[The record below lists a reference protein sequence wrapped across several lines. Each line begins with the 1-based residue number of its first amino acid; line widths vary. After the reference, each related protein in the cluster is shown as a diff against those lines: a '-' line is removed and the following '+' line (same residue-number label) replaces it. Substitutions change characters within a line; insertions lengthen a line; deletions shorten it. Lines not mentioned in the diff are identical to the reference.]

1 MTENKTTSDCTIYA
15 FVGTAILAISLV
27 VAMYVGNDFHQS
39 LFVESI
45 IFVGS
50 NILLWAI
57 FISMVNYPYELMTIG
72 SNRKTKKNVVE
83 AEPATEQEQPKQ
95 TLPQTESV
103 KYSHEDTDDAPVFPK
118 VWAQIEPLIEGLP
131 LVAHNKPFDEGC
143 LKAVFRV
150 YQMDYPDYE
159 FYDTLCVSRQVL
171 PDLENHQ
178 LQTVA
183 AACGSELEDHHHAL
197 ADAEACAWI
206 AREIL

>member
-1 MTENKTTSDCTIYA
+1 MIETKTTSDCTIYA

-72 SNRKTKKNVVE
+72 SNSKTKKNVVE

-95 TLPQTESV
+95 TLPQTESAQ
-103 KYSHEDTDDAPVFPK
+103 YSHEDYAKCVE
-118 VWAQIEPLIEGLP
+118 AQEKEMRDRKEERISQMIDR
-131 LVAHNKPFDEGC
+131 VNKDIKLAVERKQNSACFAFDKSDEFYFEVKKKFLDYGYKIVPTGY
-143 LKAVFRV
+143 LNGV
-150 YQMDYPDYE
+150 YQR
-159 FYDTLCVSRQVL
+159 T
-171 PDLENHQ
+171 
-178 LQTVA
+178 
-183 AACGSELEDHHHAL
+183 EDIT
-197 ADAEACAWI
+197 W
-206 AREIL
+206 